1 MSNGNGLTRVER
13 WDAKLKAVFDEIDN
27 ELESLDGLRHLPRIH
42 RMSPHPVRPTAGET
56 SNPEDDGI
64 LELGANYTVG
74 IGSKYGP
81 GYVVTIRV
89 ATLEEVEPEAY
100 KMLEDTVVELL
111 RQKLPAAFPG
121 ANLSVDR
128 DGAVYKIHGDLS
140 LDGI

>member
-1 MSNGNGLTRVER
+1 MSGVSKVER
-13 WDAKLKAVFDEIDN
+13 WDARLKSVFDEIDC
-27 ELESLDGLRHLPRIH
+27 ELEAVDGLRHVPL
-42 RMSPHPVRPTAGET
+42 HPVRPPAGST
-56 SNPEDDGI
+56 SNPEDDGV

-81 GYVVTIRV
+81 GYVLRIRV
-89 ATLEEVEPEAY
+89 ATLEEVDPEGC
-100 KMLEDTVVELL
+100 KLLEETVVEKL

-140 LDGI
+140 LDGM

>member
-1 MSNGNGLTRVER
+1 VSSGNGLTRVER
-13 WDAKLKAVFDEIDN
+13 WDARLKSVFDEIDR
-27 ELESLDGLRHLPRIH
+27 ELESVDGLRHVPL
-42 RMSPHPVRPTAGET
+42 HPVRPPAGST
-56 SNPEDDGI
+56 SNPEDDGV

-81 GYVVTIRV
+81 GYVLRIRV
-89 ATLEEVEPEAY
+89 ATLEEVDPEGY

-128 DGAVYKIHGDLS
+128 DGSVYKIHGDLS